1 VLTESRQ
8 RSSES
13 SRSSGRL
20 SGRLVEDD
28 GDTRQVAGDAYGVR
42 YSRWFG
48 ELSLK
53 TTGRMVSRFGP
64 QNLSGCSE
72 EEQDGT

>member
-1 VLTESRQ
+1 VLTESR
-8 RSSES
+8 RWSSES
-13 SRSSGRL
+13 SRGSGRL
-20 SGRLVEDD
+20 SGRLVKDD
-28 GDTRQVAGDAYGVR
+28 DDTRRVAGDVYGVR

-53 TTGRMVSRFGP
+53 TTGRTVSRFGP

-72 EEQDGT
+72 EEQGGT